1 MGTPPVPTYATF
13 FCGIFEFFLIE
24 IFGNNLLLYI
34 RFIYDILDLWR
45 RYDEE
50 RDEVEMWAFYET
62 M

>member
-1 MGTPPVPTYATF
+1 MVPPPATTHATVF
-13 FCGIFEFFLIE
+13 YCVFELFLKK

-50 RDEVEMWAFYET
+50 RDSEELWEFQ
-62 M
+62 